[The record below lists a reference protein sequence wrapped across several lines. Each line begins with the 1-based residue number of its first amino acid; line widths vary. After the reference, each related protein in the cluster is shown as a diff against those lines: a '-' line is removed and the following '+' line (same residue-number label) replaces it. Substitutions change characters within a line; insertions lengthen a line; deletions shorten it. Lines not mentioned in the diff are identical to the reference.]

1 MSPLLRSGL
10 AINQETICSHSP
22 AKGSLWVRHQPSTVF
37 SAPAPGTGCGALFDL
52 LRVYALAHLGSLG
65 QLGLSGASFALYFI
79 AFDLVSMV
87 VFSLT
92 TTIRMLLG
100 LIRPTQGG
108 GR

>member
-1 MSPLLRSGL
+1 
-10 AINQETICSHSP
+10 
-22 AKGSLWVRHQPSTVF
+22 
-37 SAPAPGTGCGALFDL
+37 
-52 LRVYALAHLGSLG
+52 
-65 QLGLSGASFALYFI
+65 LYFI

-108 GR
+108 GRILGHDIKRE